1 MNLTVISLAFL
12 RRRRLSGLLSVCLL
26 GFGLGTI
33 DAVLLFSH
41 QLRDGLERNIGGI
54 DLVVGAKGSPLQ
66 LILSSIFHADT
77 PTGNI
82 PLDEARKIASRRGIH
97 QAIPVALGDSYES
110 HRIVGTQRSYAEL
123 YDASLSEGRWWSSPL
138 EVVIGDEASRET
150 GLSLGDTFASIH
162 GYEPGGHHHEERM
175 RVVGV
180 MNRSGAVLDRLILTS
195 VETVWQVHGIHAK
208 GDEHDEE
215 RRGHEGHGHKEHGHE
230 ERRGHE
236 GHGHEE
242 HEGHRSEMDVLKP
255 GPLSSTGL
263 ELTAMLIQYTSPVA
277 AATFPMSINKN
288 TVLQA
293 ASPAF
298 ETARLFSLIGVGVD
312 TLRAFGM
319 LLAFGALLGVFVL
332 LHEQL
337 SELLRDLGVLRL
349 LGLPKEKL
357 LGIVILQG
365 VMLGSAGSICGLVL
379 GHAGLAVLN
388 VFLSESGLG
397 STGNVAWLPIEF
409 GVLLAGPVLGATAA
423 FAPAWGA
430 YRTQISPIIAGD

>member
-110 HRIVGTQRSYAEL
+110 HRIVGTQRSYADL

-162 GYEPGGHHHEERM
+162 GYEPDGHHHEERM

-215 RRGHEGHGHKEHGHE
+215 RRGHEGHGHEEHGHE

-409 GVLLAGPVLGATAA
+409 GVLRAGPVLGATAA